1 MARTVEFPQPPACSF
16 SPTVNA
22 MRPFEERTQSND
34 RHPPDGPVHCPTPFT
49 CPLSRVRA
57 GMLVRI
63 KALSAPPAVTR
74 RLREIGLG
82 EEQVIACW
90 SPIQRDLPGM
100 QRASGLSSQLAQMI
114 VVEPLARE
122 TTGCADRAECH
133 EREYLFYSGC
143 IGRGGGGLW
152 RLSEL

>member
-1 MARTVEFPQPPACSF
+1 
-16 SPTVNA
+16 

-82 EEQVIACW
+82 EEQVIRLLVRQSNVICLVCNA
-90 SPIQRDLPGM
+90 RL
-100 QRASGLSSQLAQMI
+100 ALSSQLAQMI
-114 VVEPLARE
+114 VVEPLA
-122 TTGCADRAECH
+122 A
-133 EREYLFYSGC
+133 
-143 IGRGGGGLW
+143 
-152 RLSEL
+152 